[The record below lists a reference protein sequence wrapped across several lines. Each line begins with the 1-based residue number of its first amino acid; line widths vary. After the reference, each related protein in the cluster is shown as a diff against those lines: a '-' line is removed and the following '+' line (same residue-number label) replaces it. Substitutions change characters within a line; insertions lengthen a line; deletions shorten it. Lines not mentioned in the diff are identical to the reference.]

1 MRIQPIQSVF
11 IFDNDHPVVGM
22 QAPAV
27 TESAGFYKRESA
39 LGIARVVCYDPRH
52 NITLSQMR
60 LEQVVHVF
68 TTFQNQMDGFEK
80 NPDIKSV
87 LIFENKGEAVG
98 VSNSHPHCQ
107 IYAVD
112 FSFKLVE
119 QQIALAERYHAT
131 HHKNLFEEIINQEKK
146 MLSA

>member
-1 MRIQPIQSVF
+1 MSDSHQGKWEKRWHPLREEWVVYSAHRNTRPWQGAGIINPKKSDSYDPTCYLCPGNARIHGHANPAYTDVF

-68 TTFQNQMDGFEK
+68 TTFQNQMSDVRKE
-80 NPDIKSV
+80 S
-87 LIFENKGEAVG
+87 
-98 VSNSHPHCQ
+98 
-107 IYAVD
+107 
-112 FSFKLVE
+112 
-119 QQIALAERYHAT
+119 
-131 HHKNLFEEIINQEKK
+131 
-146 MLSA
+146 

>member
-1 MRIQPIQSVF
+1 
-11 IFDNDHPVVGM
+11 
-22 QAPAV
+22 V
-27 TESAGFYKRESA
+27 T
-39 LGIARVVCYDPRH
+39 
-52 NITLSQMR
+52 
-60 LEQVVHVF
+60 
-68 TTFQNQMDGFEK
+68 FEK

-146 MLSA
+146 DTIRVIAENENAIAFILISRGMPMK